1 MIHFYKPNARN
12 AGAACSFYL
21 NKSDESFFATILK
34 QATWDDK
41 KRRATFDK
49 KSQIVVK
56 LSKQEVADFIHA
68 IESKASLSAYHQSR
82 DNITKFNFTFS
93 EKNDKSGFYFSVT
106 QEPKDDS
113 TQKASISVPLYTNE
127 ACLLHK
133 HLEFLLG
140 QFFELEDAK
149 YEIKQQ
155 EYKAQQADQS
165 HAPPQAVEGQ
175 AEEDPW

>member
-21 NKSDESFFATILK
+21 NKSDESFFATLVK
-34 QATWDDK
+34 QATWDEK

-68 IESKASLSAYHQSR
+68 IEQRDSLSAYHQSR

-113 TQKASISVPLYTNE
+113 TQKASISVPLYVNE
-127 ACLLHK
+127 ACLLLK

-149 YEIKQQ
+149 YEAKQQ
-155 EYKAQQADQS
+155 EYKAQQANV
-165 HAPPQAVEGQ
+165 PPPAAADAGQ